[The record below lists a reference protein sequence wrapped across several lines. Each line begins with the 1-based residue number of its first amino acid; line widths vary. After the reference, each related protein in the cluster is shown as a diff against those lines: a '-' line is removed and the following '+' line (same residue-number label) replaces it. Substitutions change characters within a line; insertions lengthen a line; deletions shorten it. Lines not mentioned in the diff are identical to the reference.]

1 MIKILFQIQD
11 NKLFVQE
18 RKRLNTEQKS
28 LINTNTIT
36 QNELVFSDE
45 YISKNTNIINS
56 FLHELVTN
64 FNIDTMI
71 IKEMR
76 IVNLVLSAVKN
87 IKNLQNL
94 YLLEETVVNYKICES
109 IIKTNSI
116 NRVSLYNIPM
126 FLIELLDKERII
138 VESRNEILFLS
149 NFMKENM
156 LDNFSSIYYKTSI
169 NLSLPL
175 SKMDEDDFLAFI
187 NINKYLK
194 RIYIDNLRK
203 DDLENILD
211 ILEEY
216 RLKNI
221 TIYIDQNIHD
231 LELIDYLKKLNKKK
245 NYGIKFKIN
254 YSEEYIEDNIMS
266 QIHLNTIK
274 LCIFIALFLVS
285 SLVVFV
291 FSSNYISMQKVDDI
305 KDDINDIMAEY
316 KEQKE
321 EENKTP
327 TEPEEPEEPTTPE
340 ENEPDTESP
349 IEEQPEEPKKMT
361 NDLQALLQ
369 INKDT
374 VGWLKVNNT
383 NVDYPVVQY
392 TDNDYYLN
400 RNFKGQK
407 DNSGWVFM
415 DYRADNVNL
424 SQNTII
430 FGHNMYYS
438 GVMFGTLYKAKYS
451 SWYTKKEN
459 QIIEFDTLY
468 ENLKWQIFSIYVVP
482 NTNDYL
488 IADFSTEEKFNEFL
502 NLITKRSIYNF
513 NTPVAGNDKILTLS
527 TCSNNGKNRLV
538 IHAVLLDN

>member
-1 MIKILFQIQD
+1 
-11 NKLFVQE
+11 
-18 RKRLNTEQKS
+18 
-28 LINTNTIT
+28 
-36 QNELVFSDE
+36 
-45 YISKNTNIINS
+45 
-56 FLHELVTN
+56 
-64 FNIDTMI
+64 
-71 IKEMR
+71 
-76 IVNLVLSAVKN
+76 
-87 IKNLQNL
+87 
-94 YLLEETVVNYKICES
+94 
-109 IIKTNSI
+109 
-116 NRVSLYNIPM
+116 
-126 FLIELLDKERII
+126 
-138 VESRNEILFLS
+138 
-149 NFMKENM
+149 MKENM

-327 TEPEEPEEPTTPE
+327 TEPEESEEPTTPE

-415 DYRADNVNL
+415 DYRADSVNL

>member
-18 RKRLNTEQKS
+18 RKRLNTEQRT

-126 FLIELLDKERII
+126 FLIELLDKEEII

-349 IEEQPEEPKKMT
+349 IEQPEEPKKMS

-415 DYRADNVNL
+415 DYRADSVNL